1 MKKNKREWTHSSD
14 DLTNSFFWL
23 AVPRYSAIQSGSVC
37 QVLNTTLCMI
47 RQGSKSK
54 SIELTQTVQYNM
66 LFSSKSMAA
75 CKLNPLPA
83 TPFSS
88 QGMIGRPIGW
98 VVETFRKASYSA
110 ERVTEV
116 SVKVYEVFSLL
127 TLQLFNLRSI
137 LHVQSFTCLQ
147 LHERDKSA
155 IKKDTYYLCG
165 DHLCFHLF
173 NFNIRCVIT

>member
-1 MKKNKREWTHSSD
+1 MKKNKRGWTHSSD
-14 DLTNSFFWL
+14 DLTNSFFCL

-54 SIELTQTVQYNM
+54 SIELTWTVQYNV

-88 QGMIGRPIGW
+88 RGMIGRPIGW
-98 VVETFRKASYSA
+98 IVEAFHKASFLA

-116 SVKVYEVFSLL
+116 SIKVFEVFSLL
-127 TLQLFNLRSI
+127 TLQLFNLRGI

-165 DHLCFHLF
+165 DYLCFHLF
-173 NFNIRCVIT
+173 NFNIRCVTT